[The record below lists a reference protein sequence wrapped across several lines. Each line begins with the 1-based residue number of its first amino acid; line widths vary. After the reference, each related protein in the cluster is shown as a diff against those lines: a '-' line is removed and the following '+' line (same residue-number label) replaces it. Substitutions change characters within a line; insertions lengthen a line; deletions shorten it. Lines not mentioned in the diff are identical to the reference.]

1 MPKTEEF
8 LIETADRCTGLAREG
23 RELIERLEAM
33 RNDLMAKA
41 VELDTTRQKAKKK
54 EDFERG
60 LSALDL
66 LSILKARCLRR
77 VFSLLRSHAAPL
89 SGSPPCGGGMG
100 APSAAYSLSLLRSVR
115 IEMPRMLAA

>member
-1 MPKTEEF
+1 MHIPGQICDGDIMPKTEEF

-54 EDFERG
+54 EDSNR
-60 LSALDL
+60 A
-66 LSILKARCLRR
+66 
-77 VFSLLRSHAAPL
+77 
-89 SGSPPCGGGMG
+89 
-100 APSAAYSLSLLRSVR
+100 
-115 IEMPRMLAA
+115 